1 LDEWLTHLPEYSVNI
16 FCIGADQLPL
26 LKKILGKQFFQGRYN
41 ILYGAWELSRLPKQL
56 TVCLERI
63 NEIWAMSSFMG
74 QMFRRSTSLPVHDL
88 QLPIVTY
95 QLESMCRTQFQIPE
109 NNFVFLFMFDFDSHV
124 ARKNPDA
131 VIEAFKLAFPE
142 PSSIPVTLVIKSI
155 NGKRHEKECNRL
167 KNKIGGDSRILQI
180 HEVLPHSI
188 NTALMKCCDCYVS
201 LHRSEGFGL
210 TLAEAMLIGKT
221 VITTGYSGNMDFTT
235 SATALLVDYELVP
248 VQPGDY
254 PFSRGEMWAEP
265 NVQQAC
271 EYMQKLVEDST
282 FAQSLAQKG
291 EELIRTSF
299 STKTMG
305 DRYKKR
311 LSNLLR

>member
-1 LDEWLTHLPEYSVNI
+1 
-16 FCIGADQLPL
+16 
-26 LKKILGKQFFQGRYN
+26 
-41 ILYGAWELSRLPKQL
+41 
-56 TVCLERI
+56 
-63 NEIWAMSSFMG
+63 
-74 QMFRRSTSLPVHDL
+74 
-88 QLPIVTY
+88 
-95 QLESMCRTQFQIPE
+95 
-109 NNFVFLFMFDFDSHV
+109 MFDFDSHV

-131 VIEAFKLAFPE
+131 VIEAFKLAFPG

-155 NGKRHEKECNRL
+155 NSERHEKEWSCL

-235 SATALLVDYELVP
+235 SATALLVDYELVS

-271 EYMQKLVEDST
+271 EYMQELVEDST

-299 STKTMG
+299 STKTIG

>member
-1 LDEWLTHLPEYSVNI
+1 
-16 FCIGADQLPL
+16 
-26 LKKILGKQFFQGRYN
+26 
-41 ILYGAWELSRLPKQL
+41 
-56 TVCLERI
+56 
-63 NEIWAMSSFMG
+63 
-74 QMFRRSTSLPVHDL
+74 
-88 QLPIVTY
+88 
-95 QLESMCRTQFQIPE
+95 
-109 NNFVFLFMFDFDSHV
+109 
-124 ARKNPDA
+124 
-131 VIEAFKLAFPE
+131 
-142 PSSIPVTLVIKSI
+142 
-155 NGKRHEKECNRL
+155 
-167 KNKIGGDSRILQI
+167 
-180 HEVLPHSI
+180 
-188 NTALMKCCDCYVS
+188 
-201 LHRSEGFGL
+201 
-210 TLAEAMLIGKT
+210 
-221 VITTGYSGNMDFTT
+221 MDFTT